1 MRKFN
6 GYAAEAVKRGIKI
19 YHLNIGQ
26 PDIITPDAYFQ
37 AMREFSEPVLAYTP
51 SRGLPVLLDA
61 VRGYYGN
68 IGVELKDENILVTTG
83 GSDLLFPTGDTEYR
97 ETKSLNAH
105 ACIKNREDFERY
117 PCPDPD
123 KADYSRLE
131 KVAPYLPGN
140 MKIMASSPDGLLE
153 NVINIVGYDNLCL
166 MLYDDPEL
174 VRDIFDRV
182 GSILLRHY
190 EISASFDTVGILMIN
205 DDWGFNSQP
214 MLSPAQM
221 REYAFPWHKKMVEV
235 AHRHGKPAVL
245 HSCGQLE
252 SVMED
257 IIEDMK
263 FDGKHSYQDNI
274 LPVEDA
280 YRRWGGRIAIL
291 GGLDVDFL
299 VRSEP
304 EEITARA
311 RRMLEMAEEKG
322 GYALG
327 SGNSIPSYI
336 PPEHYFAM
344 LRAAF

>member
-1 MRKFN
+1 MECGTRREPDFN
-6 GYAAEAVKRGIKI
+6 
-19 YHLNIGQ
+19 NILQ
-26 PDIITPDAYFQ
+26 
-37 AMREFSEPVLAYTP
+37 VLQGKKP
-51 SRGLPVLLDA
+51 SRPTLFEFFMNMDVYRLVAGDPPSGDDPVQMIAYLA
-61 VRGYYGN
+61 RAFAACGYDY
-68 IGVELKDENILVTTG
+68 VTTG

-117 PCPDPD
+117 PWPDPD

-153 NVINIVGYDNLCL
+153 NVISIVGYDNLCL

-235 AHRHGKPAVL
+235 AHKHGKPAVL

-291 GGLDVDFL
+291 GGLDIDFL

-311 RRMLEMAEEKG
+311 RRMLEMADEKG